1 MDYKFNEKSYLYN
14 TIINFIV
21 KNEKLCGIIKS
32 YDIIIPVPI
41 SKKREKQRGY
51 NQSYLIAKELSRF
64 LEIQLI
70 DYCLYKFKDV
80 IEQSKLN
87 KEERK
92 QNLKNVYLLKNEEKI
107 RNKKIL
113 LVDDIFTTGATA
125 NECCKTL
132 HQANIKEVSILTIAK
147 D

>member
-1 MDYKFNEKSYLYN
+1 MYK
-14 TIINFIV
+14 TIINFIL

-41 SKKREKQRGY
+41 SKKRKKQRGY
-51 NQSYLIAKELSRF
+51 NQSYLIAKELSKS
-64 LEIQLI
+64 LEVRLI

-92 QNLKNVYLLKNEEKI
+92 QNLKNVYLLKNEEIIKDK
-107 RNKKIL
+107 RVL
-113 LVDDIFTTGATA
+113 LIDDIFTTGATA

-132 HQANIKEVSILTIAK
+132 HQAKIKEVSILTIAK